1 VIFDQK
7 RTIILGRNSTGKSCL
22 IKSIY
27 QTFGAEPQNLHPN
40 WNDAN
45 AISLVHFTID
55 GENFSIIRSN
65 KIYCL
70 FDSSSIKI
78 EQFNRVSD
86 LGNFLAKLFDF
97 KIQLIDRDGE
107 IVTPPPAYLFLPY
120 YADQDKS
127 WTSNWTSFSKL
138 YLPNAKLD
146 IINYHTGI
154 RPNQYYEAKNELG
167 IVNDGIQIIEKDII
181 IVKNLLNNLKE
192 KLSKIDFTIS
202 IEDFQEEIKELLISC
217 EELNRI
223 QNKHKQRLTLLY
235 NQKINLDAQLEIT
248 QRALFETNKDY
259 AFVINEI
266 EANVF
271 CPSCGADYENN
282 FAERF
287 GIAQDEQRCL
297 DLIIELKEDIDDIE
311 KKISKVNLEFSHN
324 NLEIAQIENLLERKK
339 ESIKLKDV
347 IESEGRKEMKLMFES
362 EIFTFETDLKEKL
375 LHKNDLE
382 NEVKKFE
389 DKKRAS
395 DIRTEFRDLMGS
407 NLRQLNVHSL
417 DQKYYKR
424 IDSSIKESGSAMPR
438 ALMAYYYSILNVIK
452 KYGSSA
458 FCPIIIDSPNQQGQ
472 DKDNLPR
479 LIKFIIEKQPKD
491 SQLILGLEEIPEGY
505 PNEYVVELKEE
516 RSLLQ
521 ANDFDEVMAEIK
533 PYLKELIE

>member
-1 VIFDQK
+1 
-7 RTIILGRNSTGKSCL
+7 
-22 IKSIY
+22 
-27 QTFGAEPQNLHPN
+27 
-40 WNDAN
+40 
-45 AISLVHFTID
+45 
-55 GENFSIIRSN
+55 
-65 KIYCL
+65 
-70 FDSSSIKI
+70 
-78 EQFNRVSD
+78 
-86 LGNFLAKLFDF
+86 
-97 KIQLIDRDGE
+97 
-107 IVTPPPAYLFLPY
+107 
-120 YADQDKS
+120 
-127 WTSNWTSFSKL
+127 
-138 YLPNAKLD
+138 
-146 IINYHTGI
+146 
-154 RPNQYYEAKNELG
+154 
-167 IVNDGIQIIEKDII
+167 
-181 IVKNLLNNLKE
+181 
-192 KLSKIDFTIS
+192 
-202 IEDFQEEIKELLISC
+202 
-217 EELNRI
+217 
-223 QNKHKQRLTLLY
+223 
-235 NQKINLDAQLEIT
+235 
-248 QRALFETNKDY
+248 
-259 AFVINEI
+259 
-266 EANVF
+266 
-271 CPSCGADYENN
+271 
-282 FAERF
+282 
-287 GIAQDEQRCL
+287 
-297 DLIIELKEDIDDIE
+297 
-311 KKISKVNLEFSHN
+311 
-324 NLEIAQIENLLERKK
+324 
-339 ESIKLKDV
+339 
-347 IESEGRKEMKLMFES
+347 MFES

>member
-1 VIFDQK
+1 MSKGNFKQLVRTLRNWKNEGIQIKQNTSTVIKRTEGKKVIFDQK

-202 IEDFQEEIKELLISC
+202 IEDFQEEIKELLKVYHLQDTIVH
-217 EELNRI
+217 I
-223 QNKHKQRLTLLY
+223 WQIAHQLY
-235 NQKINLDAQLEIT
+235 HYQ
-248 QRALFETNKDY
+248 
-259 AFVINEI
+259 
-266 EANVF
+266 
-271 CPSCGADYENN
+271 
-282 FAERF
+282 
-287 GIAQDEQRCL
+287 
-297 DLIIELKEDIDDIE
+297 
-311 KKISKVNLEFSHN
+311 
-324 NLEIAQIENLLERKK
+324 
-339 ESIKLKDV
+339 
-347 IESEGRKEMKLMFES
+347 
-362 EIFTFETDLKEKL
+362 
-375 LHKNDLE
+375 
-382 NEVKKFE
+382 
-389 DKKRAS
+389 
-395 DIRTEFRDLMGS
+395 
-407 NLRQLNVHSL
+407 
-417 DQKYYKR
+417 
-424 IDSSIKESGSAMPR
+424 
-438 ALMAYYYSILNVIK
+438 
-452 KYGSSA
+452 
-458 FCPIIIDSPNQQGQ
+458 
-472 DKDNLPR
+472 
-479 LIKFIIEKQPKD
+479 
-491 SQLILGLEEIPEGY
+491 
-505 PNEYVVELKEE
+505 
-516 RSLLQ
+516 
-521 ANDFDEVMAEIK
+521 
-533 PYLKELIE
+533 